1 MAIAVV
7 FAIIAFY
14 FLDSEFPPHVWK
26 GETLSGP
33 RAPDDRTARADAE
46 TKPQ

>member
-14 FLDSEFPPHVWK
+14 FLDSEFLPHVWK
-26 GETLSGP
+26 GETL
-33 RAPDDRTARADAE
+33 APDDRTARADAE